1 MKYALAAF
9 LLGAL
14 TVLPGSPALAQLT
27 SRDAIQLNDEI
38 AELRHDIQTLRD
50 EMAHGAPAAPAGSS
64 SSLGGYRT
72 APAAGGSDITTQL
85 LDRVSR
91 LEEEVRDLRGRIDEV
106 SNASQR
112 QGEDLTKQIGDLSFR
127 VDGLTGGTGATP
139 PGAEPG
145 TPAQTLNAPPAGTQN
160 LAAQTPAAPAPV
172 ARRTPEMVMQEGNA
186 ALARRDYATAEA
198 AAREVLAQP
207 RSPRSSDADFLL
219 AQALAGKKDW
229 ARAAV
234 AYDDSFN
241 KAKTGTH
248 AQDSLLGL
256 AVALTNLNER
266 RAACET
272 LDRLHAS
279 FPNARQDL
287 REPIAVARQR
297 ALCR

>member
-1 MKYALAAF
+1 MKHVLAAF

-14 TVLPGSPALAQLT
+14 AALPGIPAQAQMT
-27 SRDAIQLNDEI
+27 SREAIALNDQI
-38 AELRHDIQTLRD
+38 AELRHDVQVLRD
-50 EMAHGAPAAPAGSS
+50 QVAHGAGASPS
-64 SSLGGYRT
+64 SSLGGYRS
-72 APAAGGSDITTQL
+72 APVAGGSDITSQL

-91 LEEEVRDLRGRIDEV
+91 LEEEVRDLRGRIDEA

-112 QGEDLTKQIGDLSFR
+112 QGEDLAKQIGDLNFK
-127 VDGLTGGTGATP
+127 VDGLTGGGAATP
-139 PGAEPG
+139 PA
-145 TPAQTLNAPPAGTQN
+145 AG
-160 LAAQTPAAPAPV
+160 LAAPAAAPALAAAAPAAAPA
-172 ARRTPEMVMQEGNA
+172 ARQTSEGLMQEGNA

-234 AYDDSFN
+234 AYDDAFN
-241 KAKTGTH
+241 RAKTGAH
-248 AQDSLLGL
+248 APDSLLGL

-266 RAACET
+266 KAACET
-272 LDRLHAS
+272 LDKLRAGY
-279 FPNARQDL
+279 PNPRQDL
-287 REPIAVARQR
+287 RAPIAVARQR

>member
-14 TVLPGSPALAQLT
+14 AVLPGTPALAQLT
-27 SRDAIQLNDEI
+27 SRDAIALNDQI
-38 AELRHDIQTLRD
+38 AELRHDLQVLRD
-50 EMAHGAPAAPAGSS
+50 QVAHGAPAAPAGSS
-64 SSLGGYRT
+64 SSLGSYRS
-72 APAAGGSDITTQL
+72 APAASGGSDITTQL
-85 LDRVSR
+85 LDRVSQ
-91 LEEEVRDLRGRIDEV
+91 LEEEVRNLRGRIDETY
-106 SNASQR
+106 NASQR
-112 QGEDLTKQIGDLSFR
+112 QGEDLAKQIGDLNFK
-127 VDGLTGGTGATP
+127 VDGLTGATP
-139 PGAEPG
+139 PAGG
-145 TPAQTLNAPPAGTQN
+145 PAAPAQTLGPQTLNAPLPG
-160 LAAQTPAAPAPV
+160 APASA

-207 RSPRSSDADFLL
+207 RTPRSNDADFLL

-241 KAKTGTH
+241 RAKTGTH

-272 LDRLHAS
+272 LDRLRAG
-279 FPNARQDL
+279 FANPRQDL
-287 REPIAVARQR
+287 REPIAAARQR